1 MIEFDNLTYLHGK
14 PQGTGLLKANPE
26 DFVVVE
32 DLGFEPDGEGE
43 HILVRIL
50 KNGCNTRFVAD
61 ALAKFL
67 KIHAREVSFVGQKDK
82 HAVTEQ
88 WLCAR
93 VPGKEMPDL
102 SAFQLEGC
110 QVLEYARHKRKLRLG
125 ALKGN
130 AFTLVL
136 REVSNRDDV
145 EQRLIDICV
154 NSGVAWFVAAA
165 VLAFLFSFQ
174 KTLSGWIAGIGGA
187 VGSLYTAAAG
197 FTVLT
202 GAVGVSGA
210 LSLVSYDVQI
220 SPLNAIWLITLG
232 LCGLFV
238 SLYNIDWHRHAQVK
252 CNGLQINML
261 MAAAVCAVIASNLGM
276 FVVMAE
282 IMALC
287 AVFLTS
293 NSKEGKLWFALGRLG
308 TLLLAI
314 ACWLL
319 WQRYGTLDLRLLD
332 MRMQQL
338 PLGSDI
344 WLLGVIGFGLLAG
357 IIPLHGWVPQA
368 HANASAPAAALF
380 STVVM
385 KIGLLGILTLLLLGG
400 NAPLWWGIALLVLGM
415 ITAFV
420 GGLYALMEHN
430 IQRLLAYHTLE
441 NIGIILLGLGA
452 GVTGIALEQP
462 ALIALGLVGGLYHL
476 LNHSLFK
483 SVLFLGAGSVWF
495 RTGHRDIEKL
505 GGIGKKMPV
514 ISIAMLVGLMAMAA
528 LPPLNGFAGEW
539 VIYQSFF
546 KLSNSGA
553 FVARLLG
560 PLLAVGLAITGA
572 LAVMCMA
579 KVYGVTFLG
588 APRTKEAENAT
599 CAPLLMSVSVVALA
613 ICCVIGGVAAPWLL
627 PMLSAAVPLPL
638 EPANTTV
645 SQPMITLLLIACPLL
660 PFIIMAICKG
670 DRLPSRSRGAAWV
683 CGYDHEKSMVIT
695 AHGFAMPVKQAF
707 APVLKLRKWLNPVSL
722 VPGWQCEGSAL
733 LFRRMALVE
742 LAVLVVIIVSRG
754 A

>member
-1 MIEFDNLTYLHGK
+1 M
-14 PQGTGLLKANPE
+14 
-26 DFVVVE
+26 
-32 DLGFEPDGEGE
+32 
-43 HILVRIL
+43 
-50 KNGCNTRFVAD
+50 
-61 ALAKFL
+61 
-67 KIHAREVSFVGQKDK
+67 
-82 HAVTEQ
+82 
-88 WLCAR
+88 
-93 VPGKEMPDL
+93 
-102 SAFQLEGC
+102 SAI
-110 QVLEYARHKRKLRLG
+110 
-125 ALKGN
+125 
-130 AFTLVL
+130 
-136 REVSNRDDV
+136 S
-145 EQRLIDICV
+145 LI

-174 KTLSGWIAGIGGA
+174 KALSGWIAGIGGA

-282 IMALC
+282 VMALC

-308 TLLLAI
+308 TLLLVI

-319 WQRYGTLDLRLLD
+319 WQRYGTLDLCLLD

-344 WLLGVIGFGLLAG
+344 WLLGVIGFGLLG
-357 IIPLHGWVPQA
+357 
-368 HANASAPAAALF
+368 
-380 STVVM
+380 M
-385 KIGLLGILTLLLLGG
+385 LTLSLLGG

>member
-1 MIEFDNLTYLHGK
+1 MSPPLFWH
-14 PQGTGLLKANPE
+14 
-26 DFVVVE
+26 
-32 DLGFEPDGEGE
+32 
-43 HILVRIL
+43 
-50 KNGCNTRFVAD
+50 
-61 ALAKFL
+61 
-67 KIHAREVSFVGQKDK
+67 
-82 HAVTEQ
+82 
-88 WLCAR
+88 
-93 VPGKEMPDL
+93 
-102 SAFQLEGC
+102 
-110 QVLEYARHKRKLRLG
+110 
-125 ALKGN
+125 
-130 AFTLVL
+130 
-136 REVSNRDDV
+136 
-145 EQRLIDICV
+145 
-154 NSGVAWFVAAA
+154 
-165 VLAFLFSFQ
+165 FSFQ
-174 KTLSGWIAGIGGA
+174 KALSGWIAGIGGA

-276 FVVMAE
+276 FVVMA
-282 IMALC
+282 LC

-308 TLLLAI
+308 TLLLVI

-344 WLLGVIGFGLLAG
+344 WLLGVIGFGLLG
-357 IIPLHGWVPQA
+357 
-368 HANASAPAAALF
+368 
-380 STVVM
+380 M
-385 KIGLLGILTLLLLGG
+385 LTLSLLGG

-441 NIGIILLGLGA
+441 NIGIILLGLGLGA

-645 SQPMITLLLIACPLL
+645 SQPMITLLLITCPLL